1 VVQINGAAHEL
12 RAVPAHFIVHFVA
25 PTLPRTEYSGGTI
38 MSAYIVVQVEVTEP
52 AGYDDYK
59 KMVPSSL
66 AAYGG
71 KFVVRGGACETL
83 EGSWQPKRLVVLEF
97 PSVAKAKQWWSS
109 DEYREAKA
117 LRQRTATSEM
127 IVVEGAA

>member
-1 VVQINGAAHEL
+1 
-12 RAVPAHFIVHFVA
+12 
-25 PTLPRTEYSGGTI
+25 
-38 MSAYIVVQVEVTEP
+38 MSAYIIVQVEVTEP
-52 AGYDDYK
+52 AGYDEYK

-97 PSVAKAKQWWSS
+97 PSVAKAKQWWASNEYS
-109 DEYREAKA
+109 DAKA
-117 LRQRTATSEM
+117 LRQRTAKSEM

>member
-1 VVQINGAAHEL
+1 
-12 RAVPAHFIVHFVA
+12 
-25 PTLPRTEYSGGTI
+25 

-52 AGYDDYK
+52 AGYDEYK

-97 PSVAKAKQWWSS
+97 PSVARAKEWWASS
-109 DEYREAKA
+109 EYRDAKA
-117 LRQRTATSEM
+117 LRQRTAKTEM

>member
-1 VVQINGAAHEL
+1 
-12 RAVPAHFIVHFVA
+12 
-25 PTLPRTEYSGGTI
+25 

-52 AGYDDYK
+52 AGYDEYK

-97 PSVAKAKQWWSS
+97 PSVAKAKQWWESS
-109 DEYREAKA
+109 EYRDAKA
-117 LRQRTATSEM
+117 LRQRTAKTEM

>member
-1 VVQINGAAHEL
+1 
-12 RAVPAHFIVHFVA
+12 
-25 PTLPRTEYSGGTI
+25 

-83 EGSWQPKRLVVLEF
+83 EGSWQPRRLVVLEF
-97 PSVAKAKQWWSS
+97 PSVARAKEWWASS
-109 DEYREAKA
+109 EYRDAKA
-117 LRQRTATSEM
+117 LRQRTAKTEM

>member
-1 VVQINGAAHEL
+1 
-12 RAVPAHFIVHFVA
+12 
-25 PTLPRTEYSGGTI
+25 
-38 MSAYIVVQVEVTEP
+38 MSAYIVVQVVVTEP
-52 AGYDDYK
+52 AGYDEYK

-83 EGSWQPKRLVVLEF
+83 EGSWQPRRLVVLEF
-97 PSVAKAKQWWSS
+97 PSVARAKEWWASS
-109 DEYREAKA
+109 EYRDAKA
-117 LRQRTATSEM
+117 LRQRTAKTEM